1 MSINMSN
8 VKSIT
13 LGGVEVKKIAD
24 TNGNVLWENKGKSTI
39 SLTVG
44 EGQDCTS
51 TQYLNAIR
59 IPSSG
64 TIKGAISNKT
74 GIDYN
79 NIKVTK
85 VELDLSTLYWYN
97 SSSGKYAPY
106 FSTSSSITSSTT
118 YFGGGIDR
126 TSSHVFQWSNYKYDV
141 SKYMNTR
148 LFGYRYNYNYDQ
160 WYPEY
165 TKFTDTNNNSGSKFC
180 QSYGSGLPIFTIV
193 VTYEY

>member
-24 TNGNVLWENKGKSTI
+24 KNGNVLWEGKGESTI

-51 TQYLNAIR
+51 TQYLDAIR

-64 TIKGAISNKT
+64 TIMSAISNKT
-74 GIDYN
+74 GVSYD
-79 NIKVTK
+79 NINVKK

-97 SSSGKYAPY
+97 DLSGEYAPY
-106 FSTSSSITSSTT
+106 LSTSSSITSSTT
-118 YFGGGIDR
+118 YFCGGITR
-126 TSSHVFQWSNYKYDV
+126 TSSYVFQWSNSKYDV
-141 SKYMNTR
+141 TKYMNTR
-148 LFGYRYNYNYDQ
+148 LFGYRYNYNYNQ
-160 WYPEY
+160 WYPKY
-165 TKFTDTNNNSGSKFC
+165 SSFYDSGPNFC
-180 QSYGSGLPIFTIV
+180 QRNGTGLPIFTIV
-193 VTYEY
+193 VTYEVK

>member
-24 TNGNVLWENKGKSTI
+24 TNGNVLWENKGESTI
-39 SLTVG
+39 NLTVG

-59 IPSSG
+59 IPSSS
-64 TIKGAISNKT
+64 TIKQAISNKT
-74 GIDYN
+74 GVLYD

-85 VELDLSTLYWYN
+85 VELDLTTLYWLTD
-97 SSSGKYAPY
+97 SSGKHYPVL
-106 FSTSSSITSSTT
+106 STSSSITSSTT
-118 YFGGGIDR
+118 YFCGGIDR
-126 TSSHVFQWSNYKYDV
+126 TSDYVFEWSNSKYDV
-141 SKYMNTR
+141 TNYMNTK

-160 WYPEY
+160 WYPKYSQFY
-165 TKFTDTNNNSGSKFC
+165 TNIGEGPTFC

-193 VTYEY
+193 VTYES

>member
-13 LGGVEVKKIAD
+13 LGGVSVKKIQDKNGRMLWGKD
-24 TNGNVLWENKGKSTI
+24 TNSTI
-39 SLTVG
+39 NLTVG

-64 TIKGAISNKT
+64 TIKSAISNKT

-85 VELDLSTLYWYN
+85 VELDLTTLYWRNEYT
-97 SSSGKYAPY
+97 GTQTPML
-106 FSTSSSITSSTT
+106 STSSSNTSSTT
-118 YFGGGIDR
+118 YFCSGIDR
-126 TSSHVFQWSNYKYDV
+126 TSSYVFQWSNYKLDV
-141 SKYMNTR
+141 TKYMNTR
-148 LFGYRYNYNYDQ
+148 LFGYCYEYDRYNPRYRQ
-160 WYPEY
+160 FVTTIGE
-165 TKFTDTNNNSGSKFC
+165 GSSFC

-193 VTYEY
+193 VTYEVK